1 MLVPVLAL
9 NTLIAL
15 GVTLFGP
22 HSFAS
27 NLVFSQCI
35 GLGIWALNALA
46 MGLLVRNFDT
56 HWPRLV
62 ATVPLAVL
70 LGYFGGSALAGWWL
84 GIPLLS
90 WFASHLP
97 ETLGYLLLSLAAGSG
112 LTYAT
117 LHRRMLAQA
126 RERAQALQRQATES
140 QLKLLQTQ
148 LAPHMLFNT
157 LANLQALIA
166 LEPARAQQMLAHLIA
181 YLRATL
187 SGSRSS
193 FHPLQAEFDRLR
205 DYLALMAVRMGPRL
219 HYTLDLPADLAAHP
233 VPALLLQPLVEN
245 SLQHGLEPQV
255 AGGSITVQA
264 RRDGSRLVLAVHD
277 NGVGLGE
284 GANEQAALGQGTGFG
299 LAQVRER
306 LATAYGGQ
314 GTLEL
319 IAPLAH
325 GTCARITF
333 PL

>member
-22 HSFAS
+22 YSFAS

-35 GLGIWALNALA
+35 GLGIWAANALGMA
-46 MGLLVRNFDT
+46 LLVRDIDT
-56 HWPRLV
+56 QWRRLV

-84 GIPLLS
+84 GIPLLG
-90 WFASHLP
+90 WFTSHP
-97 ETLGYLLLSLAAGSG
+97 APTLGYLLLSLAAGSG

-117 LHRRMLAQA
+117 VHRRMLALERVRG

-166 LEPARAQQMLAHLIA
+166 MDPARAQQMLEHLID

-187 SGSRSS
+187 SASRSS
-193 FHPLQAEFDRLR
+193 FHPLQTEFDRLR
-205 DYLALMAVRMGPRL
+205 DYLELMAVRMGPRL
-219 HYTLDLPADLAAHP
+219 RFTLDLPADLAQHP
-233 VPALLLQPLVEN
+233 VPTLLLQPLVEN

-255 AGGSITVQA
+255 AGGQITVQA
-264 RRDGSRLVLAVHD
+264 RRDGPRIVLTVHD
-277 NGVGLGE
+277 SGVGMVARESTGS
-284 GANEQAALGQGTGFG
+284 GFG

-306 LATAYGGQ
+306 LATAYGDQ
-314 GTLEL
+314 GTIEF